1 MSEFEIAF
9 KAKVD
14 RLKENAE
21 IRKEAEIEIAEA
33 RCDAYIKAVKEVMDA
48 FSYTRAEVGND

>member
-14 RLKENAE
+14 QLKADAK
-21 IRKEAEIEIAEA
+21 IRKETEKQIAEA
-33 RCDAYIKAVKEVMDA
+33 RCDAYLKDVKEVMDA
-48 FSYTRAEVGND
+48 FSYTRAEAGND

>member
-21 IRKEAEIEIAEA
+21 IRKEYEIEIAKA
-33 RCDAYIKAVKEVMDA
+33 RCDAYLKAVKEVMDA
-48 FSYTRAEVGND
+48 FSYTRAEAGND

>member
-21 IRKEAEIEIAEA
+21 IRKETEKQIAEA

>member
-21 IRKEAEIEIAEA
+21 IKKESEIEIAKA
-33 RCDAYIKAVKEVMDA
+33 RCDAYLKAIKEVMDA
-48 FSYTRAEVGND
+48 FSYTRAEAGND